1 MKRRAHAALSV
12 LVATGALVTPAC
24 ALAQDAVLPAAPA
37 AQTPASSGVTAVL
50 SLTGATDYVWR
61 GESQTNEKP
70 VVFLE
75 VDLTAGRFYLDVR
88 TENVDFSGVKQEYD
102 SRGGY
107 VVPLGKFKLD
117 MGYVRYGFINAPV
130 NFDTLEGTATLSRD
144 IGKVN
149 VHAGIYY
156 TGNYFAAHRAGEYYE
171 LGASWTVNPKVAIS
185 GVLGHQDVDR
195 TLHYN
200 TWNVGVD
207 YTWRKGIDLT
217 VLYADTDTQ
226 AFGPLARSRIVAS
239 LAFAF

>member
-1 MKRRAHAALSV
+1 MMPRAPLACFAVLIALSS
-12 LVATGALVTPAC
+12 ARARAEDAAP
-24 ALAQDAVLPAAPA
+24 LAPAPA
-37 AQTPASSGVTAVL
+37 AAASPVTAVV
-50 SLTGATDYVWR
+50 TITAATDYVWR
-61 GESQTNEKP
+61 GESQTNQKP

-75 VDLTAGRFYLDVR
+75 LDLNAGRFYLDGR

-107 VVPLGKFKLD
+107 VLPIGAFKLD

-130 NFDTLEGTATLSRD
+130 NFDTLESTVTLSRD

-149 VHAGIYY
+149 VHAGAYY

-171 LGASWTVNPKVAIS
+171 LGANWTVSPKIAIS

-195 TLHYN
+195 TLHYT
-200 TWNVGVD
+200 TWNLGVD
-207 YTWRKGIDLT
+207 YTLRKGIDLT
-217 VLYADTDTQ
+217 VLYADTDTR
-226 AFGPLARSRIVAS
+226 AFGPLARSRVVGS

>member
-1 MKRRAHAALSV
+1 MPIRIIATTLCVTTCWALVAPVCAHADEA
-12 LVATGALVTPAC
+12 
-24 ALAQDAVLPAAPA
+24 LPAAPA
-37 AQTPASSGVTAVL
+37 ASEAPATPGLTAVL
-50 SLTGATDYVWR
+50 TLTGATDYVWR
-61 GESQTNEKP
+61 GESQTNQKP

-75 VDLTAGRFYLDVR
+75 LDLAAGRFYLDAR

-107 VVPLGKFKLD
+107 ILPLGKLKLD
-117 MGYVRYGFINAPV
+117 LGYVRYGFINAPV

-149 VHAGIYY
+149 VHAGVYY

-171 LGASWTVNPKVAIS
+171 LGATWTVNPKIAIS
-185 GVLGHQDVDR
+185 GVFGHQDVDR

-200 TWNVGVD
+200 TWNLGVD

-217 VLYADTDTQ
+217 VLYVDTDTT
-226 AFGPLARSRIVAS
+226 AFGPLARPRIVGS
-239 LAFAF
+239 LAFSF